1 MNKILRYILL
11 IFALGISLE
20 MQSQSSGPATV
31 SFSKDKNYVATLTPR
46 NGVSSVACNN
56 GTISNYESGN
66 VQVSICY
73 MDGLGR
79 PAQQVEYRTSPAGK
93 DLISMQEY
101 ASLDVPEK
109 HWLPVAFSAG
119 GAYTAPSSVTAQAR
133 TNYGD
138 TAPYRMSSYEEPIHR
153 RVCEE
158 YGAGQL
164 WHDNRKRVQTSYL
177 TNRTGDNRLD
187 CIRYKVGGVGS
198 GTALVQSGSYA
209 SGELSVVCTTD
220 EDGNVSYLF
229 TDKLGRMVLQR
240 WVIGSDNHD
249 TYYVYDNRG
258 NLRFVLPPRIRDE
271 GISQD
276 KLDALAYCY
285 RYDSRDRCVWRKLPG
300 CDAVRYVYDKADRL
314 IFVQDGNLK
323 GQGRW
328 RFTIPDALGRTVLS
342 GLCSEPL
349 PVDGSAVEAEF
360 TGSGSYKGYA
370 VKVGGTVRALS
381 GSRLLTVN
389 YYDNYDFLGKNG
401 FPAYAYDSSMESS
414 GYGTKSDAR
423 GMLTGSVTVL
433 AGDGAGQL
441 YSVVYYD
448 RRSRPVQRQGSNS
461 LGGKETEYTAYNF
474 TGQPTRLRHVH
485 TAQGK
490 AARTEVRTYSYDHA
504 GRLLT
509 VKHKLDAL
517 GEVTLVNNVYDDL
530 GRLQSKSLHGS
541 AVNKQTYTYNIRGW
555 LTGVSGSKFTQ
566 NLYYNTG
573 NGVVKYNGSIS
584 SMTWKAGNESTV
596 RGYKFTYDG
605 LDRLLNAIYG
615 ETAGINT
622 NANRFSENVTGY
634 DKNGNIKGL
643 QRYGQTGASAYG
655 LIDNL
660 TFTLKG
666 NRLNRVDDAV
676 AVSTYN
682 GGFGF
687 KDGVKQANE
696 YTYDANGNLTKDL
709 NKGITNISYNCLN
722 LPSVVTFSDGS
733 TITYTY
739 GADGTKL
746 RTVHKIGSATTTT
759 DYCGNVVYENGVQ
772 KMLLTEE
779 GYVNLTGTQQYHYYL
794 KDHQGNNRVVVNQS
808 GTVEETNHYYPFGGV
823 FASTTNVQP
832 YKYNGKEYDT
842 KKGLNW
848 YDYGA
853 RHYDAVLGRF
863 TTVDPLAE
871 KYYSIGMYA
880 YCSNNSVRYIDPTG
894 MSISPIYDEEGKL
907 IGTDDEGLQGE
918 AIIMNK
924 SNFKQGMSHE
934 EALSHSL
941 GYNGLADEEARS
953 NYLESYTSLKD
964 RPDYD
969 GYLTLEEANKW
980 YREGKGQPLF
990 TSLAKIDLSGIYSL
1004 GEKYVREI
1012 KSFNLLLHSGSLNDG
1027 LVYGNVTLKRYPNH
1041 SVRAF
1046 SDKYDFEMHN
1056 GRNPLNWGRNIET
1069 IIGNRVAGR
1078 GQPYEINIYGS
1089 AKLTPFLPWI
1099 K

>member
-1 MNKILRYILL
+1 
-11 IFALGISLE
+11 
-20 MQSQSSGPATV
+20 
-31 SFSKDKNYVATLTPR
+31 
-46 NGVSSVACNN
+46 
-56 GTISNYESGN
+56 
-66 VQVSICY
+66 
-73 MDGLGR
+73 
-79 PAQQVEYRTSPAGK
+79 
-93 DLISMQEY
+93 
-101 ASLDVPEK
+101 
-109 HWLPVAFSAG
+109 
-119 GAYTAPSSVTAQAR
+119 
-133 TNYGD
+133 
-138 TAPYRMSSYEEPIHR
+138 
-153 RVCEE
+153 
-158 YGAGQL
+158 
-164 WHDNRKRVQTSYL
+164 
-177 TNRTGDNRLD
+177 
-187 CIRYKVGGVGS
+187 
-198 GTALVQSGSYA
+198 
-209 SGELSVVCTTD
+209 
-220 EDGNVSYLF
+220 
-229 TDKLGRMVLQR
+229 
-240 WVIGSDNHD
+240 
-249 TYYVYDNRG
+249 
-258 NLRFVLPPRIRDE
+258 
-271 GISQD
+271 
-276 KLDALAYCY
+276 
-285 RYDSRDRCVWRKLPG
+285 VWRKLPG

-342 GLCSEPL
+342 GLCSDTL
-349 PVDGSAVEAEF
+349 PVVGSPVEAEF

-370 VKVGGTVRALS
+370 VKVGGTVRELS

-423 GMLTGSVTVL
+423 GMLTGSVTGL

-448 RRSRPVQRQGSNS
+448 RRSRPVQRQSSNS

-490 AARTEVRTYSYDHA
+490 AVRTEVRTYSYDHA

-541 AVNKQTYTYNIRGW
+541 AVNKQTYAYNIRNW

-573 NGVVKYNGSIS
+573 NGVAKYNGSVS

-605 LDRLLNAIYG
+605 LDRMLNAIYG

-759 DYCGNVVYENGVQ
+759 DYCGNVIYENGVQ
-772 KMLLTEE
+772 KLLLTEE
-779 GYVNLTGTQQYHYYL
+779 GYVTLSDSKYHYYL
-794 KDHQGNNRVVVNQS
+794 KDHQGNNRVVINQS

-823 FASTTNVQP
+823 FASAGSIQP
-832 YKYNGKEYDT
+832 YKYNGKEFDN

-853 RHYDAVLGRF
+853 RHYDAALGRF
-863 TTVDPLAE
+863 TTNARFAE
-871 KYYSIGMYA
+871 KYYSMSPYQYGANNPVNNIDVNGDTIVVNPNPNGLIDNVRMFFGFDTKYQKDVKADLQQLKKDDKEIGEMIIELEK
-880 YCSNNSVRYIDPTG
+880 SKNVH
-894 MSISPIYDEEGKL
+894 SITRTKRG
-907 IGTDDEGLQGE
+907 
-918 AIIMNK
+918 K
-924 SNFKQGMSHE
+924 SNSSGFDREKAKKDIPQGSIINYDLDVKTDINGNHRTPRIGLSHE
-934 EALSHSL
+934 LQHSSDVDK
-941 GYNGLADEEARS
+941 GIMSYENIGNGI
-953 NYLESYTSLKD
+953 
-964 RPDYD
+964 PM
-969 GYLTLEEANKW
+969 
-980 YREGKGQPLF
+980 
-990 TSLAKIDLSGIYSL
+990 
-1004 GEKYVREI
+1004 REI
-1012 KSFNLLLHSGSLNDG
+1012 RAINTENKIRKRTGDAKRTEYRGRKIPQKLL
-1027 LVYGNVTLKRYPNH
+1027 
-1041 SVRAF
+1041 
-1046 SDKYDFEMHN
+1046 E
-1056 GRNPLNWGRNIET
+1056 
-1069 IIGNRVAGR
+1069 
-1078 GQPYEINIYGS
+1078 
-1089 AKLTPFLPWI
+1089 
-1099 K
+1099 

>member
-1 MNKILRYILL
+1 M
-11 IFALGISLE
+11 
-20 MQSQSSGPATV
+20 
-31 SFSKDKNYVATLTPR
+31 
-46 NGVSSVACNN
+46 
-56 GTISNYESGN
+56 
-66 VQVSICY
+66 
-73 MDGLGR
+73 
-79 PAQQVEYRTSPAGK
+79 
-93 DLISMQEY
+93 
-101 ASLDVPEK
+101 
-109 HWLPVAFSAG
+109 
-119 GAYTAPSSVTAQAR
+119 
-133 TNYGD
+133 
-138 TAPYRMSSYEEPIHR
+138 
-153 RVCEE
+153 
-158 YGAGQL
+158 
-164 WHDNRKRVQTSYL
+164 
-177 TNRTGDNRLD
+177 
-187 CIRYKVGGVGS
+187 
-198 GTALVQSGSYA
+198 
-209 SGELSVVCTTD
+209 
-220 EDGNVSYLF
+220 
-229 TDKLGRMVLQR
+229 
-240 WVIGSDNHD
+240 
-249 TYYVYDNRG
+249 
-258 NLRFVLPPRIRDE
+258 
-271 GISQD
+271 
-276 KLDALAYCY
+276 
-285 RYDSRDRCVWRKLPG
+285 WRKLPG

-423 GMLTGSVTVL
+423 GMLTGSVTGL

-605 LDRLLNAIYG
+605 LDRMLNAIYG

-676 AVSTYN
+676 TASTYG
-682 GGFGF
+682 GGFEF

-696 YTYDANGNLTKDL
+696 YAYDANGNLTKDL
-709 NKGITNISYNCLN
+709 NKGITGISYNCLN
-722 LPSVVTFSDGS
+722 LPNAVTFSDGS

-759 DYCGNVVYENGVQ
+759 DYCGNVIYENGVQ
-772 KMLLTEE
+772 KLLLTEE
-779 GYVNLTGTQQYHYYL
+779 GYVTLSDSKYHYYL
-794 KDHQGNNRVVVNQS
+794 KDHQGNNRVVINQS

-823 FASTTNVQP
+823 FASAGSIQP
-832 YKYNGKEYDT
+832 YKYNGKEFDN

-853 RHYDAVLGRF
+853 RHYDAALGRF
-863 TTVDPLAE
+863 TTNDRFAE
-871 KYYSIGMYA
+871 KYYSMSPYQYGANNPVNNIDVNGDTIVVNPNPNGLIDNVRMFFGFDTKYQKDVKADLQQLKKDDKEIGEMIIELEK
-880 YCSNNSVRYIDPTG
+880 SKNVH
-894 MSISPIYDEEGKL
+894 SITRTKRG
-907 IGTDDEGLQGE
+907 
-918 AIIMNK
+918 K
-924 SNFKQGMSHE
+924 SNSSGFDREKAKKDIPQGSIINYDPDVKTDINGNHRTPRIGLSHE
-934 EALSHSL
+934 LQHSSDVDK
-941 GYNGLADEEARS
+941 GIMSYENIGNGI
-953 NYLESYTSLKD
+953 
-964 RPDYD
+964 PM
-969 GYLTLEEANKW
+969 
-980 YREGKGQPLF
+980 
-990 TSLAKIDLSGIYSL
+990 
-1004 GEKYVREI
+1004 REI
-1012 KSFNLLLHSGSLNDG
+1012 RAINTENKIRKRTGDAKRTEYRGRKIPQKLL
-1027 LVYGNVTLKRYPNH
+1027 
-1041 SVRAF
+1041 
-1046 SDKYDFEMHN
+1046 E
-1056 GRNPLNWGRNIET
+1056 
-1069 IIGNRVAGR
+1069 
-1078 GQPYEINIYGS
+1078 
-1089 AKLTPFLPWI
+1089 
-1099 K
+1099 

>member
-1 MNKILRYILL
+1 M
-11 IFALGISLE
+11 S
-20 MQSQSSGPATV
+20 T
-31 SFSKDKNYVATLTPR
+31 TT
-46 NGVSSVACNN
+46 
-56 GTISNYESGN
+56 GTISVSSFPRACGTRES
-66 VQVSICY
+66 
-73 MDGLGR
+73 
-79 PAQQVEYRTSPAGK
+79 
-93 DLISMQEY
+93 
-101 ASLDVPEK
+101 
-109 HWLPVAFSAG
+109 
-119 GAYTAPSSVTAQAR
+119 
-133 TNYGD
+133 
-138 TAPYRMSSYEEPIHR
+138 HR
-153 RVCEE
+153 
-158 YGAGQL
+158 
-164 WHDNRKRVQTSYL
+164 
-177 TNRTGDNRLD
+177 
-187 CIRYKVGGVGS
+187 
-198 GTALVQSGSYA
+198 
-209 SGELSVVCTTD
+209 
-220 EDGNVSYLF
+220 
-229 TDKLGRMVLQR
+229 
-240 WVIGSDNHD
+240 
-249 TYYVYDNRG
+249 
-258 NLRFVLPPRIRDE
+258 
-271 GISQD
+271 
-276 KLDALAYCY
+276 DALAYCY
-285 RYDSRDRCVWRKLPG
+285 QYDSRDRCVWRKLPG

-423 GMLTGSVTVL
+423 GMLTGSVTGL

-573 NGVVKYNGSIS
+573 NGVAKYNGSIS

-615 ETAGINT
+615 ETAGIST
-622 NANRFSENVTGY
+622 NANRFSENVTNY

-660 TFTLKG
+660 TFTLNG

-676 AVSTYN
+676 TASTYG
-682 GGFGF
+682 GGFEF

-696 YTYDANGNLTKDL
+696 YAYDANGNLTKDL
-709 NKGITNISYNCLN
+709 NKGITGISYNCLN
-722 LPSVVTFSDGS
+722 LPNAVTFSDGS

-759 DYCGNVVYENGVQ
+759 DYCGNVIYENGVQ
-772 KMLLTEE
+772 KLLLTEE
-779 GYVNLTGTQQYHYYL
+779 GYVTLSDSKYHYYL
-794 KDHQGNNRVVVNQS
+794 KDHQGNNRVVINQS

-823 FASTTNVQP
+823 FASAGSIQP
-832 YKYNGKEYDT
+832 YKYNGKEFDN

-853 RHYDAVLGRF
+853 RHYDAALGRF
-863 TTVDPLAE
+863 TTNDRFAE
-871 KYYSIGMYA
+871 KYYSMSPYQYGANNPVNNIDVNGDTIVVNPNPNGLIDNVRMFFGFDTKYQKDVKADLQQLKKDDKEIGEMIIELEK
-880 YCSNNSVRYIDPTG
+880 SKNVH
-894 MSISPIYDEEGKL
+894 SITRTKRG
-907 IGTDDEGLQGE
+907 
-918 AIIMNK
+918 K
-924 SNFKQGMSHE
+924 SNSSGFDREKAKKDIPQGSIINYDPDVKTDINGNHRTPRIGLSHE
-934 EALSHSL
+934 LQHSSDVDK
-941 GYNGLADEEARS
+941 GIMSYENIGNGI
-953 NYLESYTSLKD
+953 
-964 RPDYD
+964 PM
-969 GYLTLEEANKW
+969 
-980 YREGKGQPLF
+980 
-990 TSLAKIDLSGIYSL
+990 
-1004 GEKYVREI
+1004 REI
-1012 KSFNLLLHSGSLNDG
+1012 RAINTENKIRKRTGDAKRTEYRGRKIPQKLL
-1027 LVYGNVTLKRYPNH
+1027 
-1041 SVRAF
+1041 
-1046 SDKYDFEMHN
+1046 E
-1056 GRNPLNWGRNIET
+1056 
-1069 IIGNRVAGR
+1069 
-1078 GQPYEINIYGS
+1078 
-1089 AKLTPFLPWI
+1089 
-1099 K
+1099 

>member
-1 MNKILRYILL
+1 M
-11 IFALGISLE
+11 
-20 MQSQSSGPATV
+20 
-31 SFSKDKNYVATLTPR
+31 
-46 NGVSSVACNN
+46 
-56 GTISNYESGN
+56 
-66 VQVSICY
+66 
-73 MDGLGR
+73 
-79 PAQQVEYRTSPAGK
+79 
-93 DLISMQEY
+93 
-101 ASLDVPEK
+101 
-109 HWLPVAFSAG
+109 
-119 GAYTAPSSVTAQAR
+119 
-133 TNYGD
+133 
-138 TAPYRMSSYEEPIHR
+138 
-153 RVCEE
+153 
-158 YGAGQL
+158 
-164 WHDNRKRVQTSYL
+164 
-177 TNRTGDNRLD
+177 
-187 CIRYKVGGVGS
+187 
-198 GTALVQSGSYA
+198 
-209 SGELSVVCTTD
+209 
-220 EDGNVSYLF
+220 
-229 TDKLGRMVLQR
+229 
-240 WVIGSDNHD
+240 
-249 TYYVYDNRG
+249 
-258 NLRFVLPPRIRDE
+258 
-271 GISQD
+271 
-276 KLDALAYCY
+276 
-285 RYDSRDRCVWRKLPG
+285 WRKLPG

-342 GLCSEPL
+342 GLCSDTL
-349 PVDGSAVEAEF
+349 PVVGSPVEAEF

-370 VKVGGTVRALS
+370 VKVGGTVRELS

-423 GMLTGSVTVL
+423 GMLTGSVTGL

-448 RRSRPVQRQGSNS
+448 RRSRPVQRQSSNS

-605 LDRLLNAIYG
+605 LDRMLNAIYG

-676 AVSTYN
+676 TASTYG
-682 GGFGF
+682 GGFEF

-696 YTYDANGNLTKDL
+696 YAYDANGNLTKDL
-709 NKGITNISYNCLN
+709 NKGITGISYNCLN
-722 LPSVVTFSDGS
+722 LPNAVTFSDGS

-759 DYCGNVVYENGVQ
+759 DYCGNVIYENGVQ
-772 KMLLTEE
+772 KLLLTEE
-779 GYVNLTGTQQYHYYL
+779 GYVTLSDSKYHYYL
-794 KDHQGNNRVVVNQS
+794 KDHQGNNRVVINQS

-823 FASTTNVQP
+823 FASAGSIQP
-832 YKYNGKEYDT
+832 YKYNGKEFDN

-853 RHYDAVLGRF
+853 RHYDAALGRF
-863 TTVDPLAE
+863 TTNDRFAE
-871 KYYSIGMYA
+871 KYYSMSPYQYGANNPVNNIDVNGDTIVVNPNPNGLIDNVRMFFGFDTKYQKDVKADLQQLKKDDKEIGEMIIELEK
-880 YCSNNSVRYIDPTG
+880 SKNVH
-894 MSISPIYDEEGKL
+894 SITRTKRG
-907 IGTDDEGLQGE
+907 
-918 AIIMNK
+918 K
-924 SNFKQGMSHE
+924 SNSSGFDREKAKKDIPQGSIINYDPDVKTDINGNHRTPRIGLSHE
-934 EALSHSL
+934 LQHSSDVDK
-941 GYNGLADEEARS
+941 GIMSYENIGNGI
-953 NYLESYTSLKD
+953 
-964 RPDYD
+964 PM
-969 GYLTLEEANKW
+969 
-980 YREGKGQPLF
+980 
-990 TSLAKIDLSGIYSL
+990 
-1004 GEKYVREI
+1004 REI
-1012 KSFNLLLHSGSLNDG
+1012 RAINTENKIRKRTGDAKRTEYRGRKIPQKLL
-1027 LVYGNVTLKRYPNH
+1027 
-1041 SVRAF
+1041 
-1046 SDKYDFEMHN
+1046 E
-1056 GRNPLNWGRNIET
+1056 
-1069 IIGNRVAGR
+1069 
-1078 GQPYEINIYGS
+1078 
-1089 AKLTPFLPWI
+1089 
-1099 K
+1099 

>member
-1 MNKILRYILL
+1 MNRIAYKVNGTGRNATLSKS
-11 IFALGISLE
+11 GNC
-20 MQSQSSGPATV
+20 SSGNLYIV
-31 SFSKDKNYVATLTPR
+31 R
-46 NGVSSVACNN
+46 
-56 GTISNYESGN
+56 
-66 VQVSICY
+66 
-73 MDGLGR
+73 
-79 PAQQVEYRTSPAGK
+79 
-93 DLISMQEY
+93 
-101 ASLDVPEK
+101 
-109 HWLPVAFSAG
+109 
-119 GAYTAPSSVTAQAR
+119 
-133 TNYGD
+133 
-138 TAPYRMSSYEEPIHR
+138 
-153 RVCEE
+153 
-158 YGAGQL
+158 
-164 WHDNRKRVQTSYL
+164 
-177 TNRTGDNRLD
+177 
-187 CIRYKVGGVGS
+187 
-198 GTALVQSGSYA
+198 
-209 SGELSVVCTTD
+209 TTD
-220 EDGNVSYLF
+220 EDRNVSCLF

-240 WVIGSDNHD
+240 RVIGSDNHD

-285 RYDSRDRCVWRKLPG
+285 QYDSRDRCVWRKLPG

-342 GLCSEPL
+342 GLCSDTL
-349 PVDGSAVEAEF
+349 PVVGSPVEAEF

-370 VKVGGTVRALS
+370 VKVGGTVRELS

-423 GMLTGSVTVL
+423 GMLTGSVTGL

-573 NGVVKYNGSIS
+573 NGVAKYNGSIS

-615 ETAGINT
+615 ETAGIST
-622 NANRFSENVTGY
+622 NANRFSENVTNY

-660 TFTLKG
+660 TFTLNG

-676 AVSTYN
+676 TASTYG
-682 GGFGF
+682 GGFEF

-696 YTYDANGNLTKDL
+696 YAYDANGNLTKDL
-709 NKGITNISYNCLN
+709 NKGITDIQYNCLN
-722 LPSVVTFSDGS
+722 LPSAVTFSDGS
-733 TITYTY
+733 TITYVY
-739 GADGTKL
+739 AADGTKL
-746 RTVHKIGSATTTT
+746 RTVHKIGGATTTT
-759 DYCGNVVYENGVQ
+759 DYCGNVVYENGAQ
-772 KMLLTEE
+772 KLQITEE
-779 GYVNLTGTQQYHYYL
+779 G
-794 KDHQGNNRVVVNQS
+794 
-808 GTVEETNHYYPFGGV
+808 
-823 FASTTNVQP
+823 
-832 YKYNGKEYDT
+832 
-842 KKGLNW
+842 
-848 YDYGA
+848 
-853 RHYDAVLGRF
+853 
-863 TTVDPLAE
+863 
-871 KYYSIGMYA
+871 
-880 YCSNNSVRYIDPTG
+880 
-894 MSISPIYDEEGKL
+894 
-907 IGTDDEGLQGE
+907 
-918 AIIMNK
+918 
-924 SNFKQGMSHE
+924 
-934 EALSHSL
+934 
-941 GYNGLADEEARS
+941 
-953 NYLESYTSLKD
+953 
-964 RPDYD
+964 
-969 GYLTLEEANKW
+969 
-980 YREGKGQPLF
+980 
-990 TSLAKIDLSGIYSL
+990 
-1004 GEKYVREI
+1004 
-1012 KSFNLLLHSGSLNDG
+1012 
-1027 LVYGNVTLKRYPNH
+1027 
-1041 SVRAF
+1041 
-1046 SDKYDFEMHN
+1046 
-1056 GRNPLNWGRNIET
+1056 
-1069 IIGNRVAGR
+1069 
-1078 GQPYEINIYGS
+1078 
-1089 AKLTPFLPWI
+1089 
-1099 K
+1099 